1 MSYNIHEGKRRKI
14 FLDENVFI
22 PTQSVIQTKAKFLD
36 IEVIVGKYADFFV
49 SNKPEEFFGV
59 IVQTPD
65 SRGVV
70 HDFTEFFSKIDKNG
84 DKIVKV
90 VASDLL
96 ALTLNKAPGDMG
108 ADVSFGSAQRFGVP
122 MGFGGPYSG
131 FFATKKENVRK
142 MPGRIIGLSKD
153 KDDNLAFRMALQT
166 R

>member
-36 IEVIVGKYADFFV
+36 IEVIVGKYADFFL